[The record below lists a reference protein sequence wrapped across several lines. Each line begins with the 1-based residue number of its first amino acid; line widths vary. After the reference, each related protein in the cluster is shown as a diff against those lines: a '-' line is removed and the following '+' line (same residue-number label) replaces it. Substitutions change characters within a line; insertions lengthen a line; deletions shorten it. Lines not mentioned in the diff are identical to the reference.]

1 MTTIEIIQ
9 AAVRIFTYAAF
20 AATTIVLI
28 NEMSKFFKE
37 TNYK

>member
-1 MTTIEIIQ
+1 MTTIAIMQ

-20 AATTIVLI
+20 AATSIVLI
-28 NEMSKFFKE
+28 KEIRNYFKE